1 MPRPTQTPPTS
12 QMISTSF
19 GLPNCPARK
28 PVVVKIPVPTMFEMT
43 RATAEYRPN
52 CRSSPGFAF
61 ILSHST
67 RREASSQDYHR
78 QDETSGHLIRRCE
91 SQNRQSLGQ
100 VVRDLGRSRRQ
111 YLPHKESAAILHEKH
126 AVPGWWAQ
134 SITVGYEQARGLR
147 QVNQQAS
154 GFTANVSRTLPA
166 AAAANDGST
175 SI

>member
-1 MPRPTQTPPTS
+1 
-12 QMISTSF
+12 
-19 GLPNCPARK
+19 
-28 PVVVKIPVPTMFEMT
+28 
-43 RATAEYRPN
+43 
-52 CRSSPGFAF
+52 
-61 ILSHST
+61 
-67 RREASSQDYHR
+67 
-78 QDETSGHLIRRCE
+78 
-91 SQNRQSLGQ
+91 